1 MHRPNR
7 GPSWRTVGAII
18 AGIGLIGWAV
28 QDVLPWLQQAALA
41 FGVVLVALGMVA
53 GSRTGDDVGRDA

>member
-1 MHRPNR
+1 MHGPNR
-7 GPSWRTVGAII
+7 GPSWGTVGAII

-28 QDVLPWLQQAALA
+28 QDVLPWLQQAALV